1 MALPE
6 SRKESSSS
14 SSLSLPLLAA
24 LYSTAPPPPAVSLDR
39 GRFDDSARYERGGCA
54 YLRVRPG
61 FTQTYDA
68 QQSDRGKSCPSVP
81 QLRIPFRR
89 ILASSRSLARTHAR
103 THARSLASS
112 SSSLAVAPPGR
123 EEENEENGENEWR
136 VGDRKLNGQFPSRRS
151 IGGRG
156 RGIRELELEPDFRRS
171 FPRVGIA
178 KRARRAKEEEKQKR
192 REAWRRGHINGSFSK
207 CVRVIKCVVRAC
219 ARARPTGACTA
230 LDNNSTLQAI
240 VARTRDRSRV
250 FPSNLPCA
258 FHADIKSP

>member
-1 MALPE
+1 MNAEGVRIYVCGP
-6 SRKESSSS
+6 
-14 SSLSLPLLAA
+14 
-24 LYSTAPPPPAVSLDR
+24 D
-39 GRFDDSARYERGGCA
+39 
-54 YLRVRPG
+54 LRRRMTHNRAIEANPV
-61 FTQTYDA
+61 
-68 QQSDRGKSCPSVP
+68 
-81 QLRIPFRR
+81 LPFRNFAS
-89 ILASSRSLARTHAR
+89 LFAASSPRLARSHAR

-151 IGGRG
+151 IGRRG